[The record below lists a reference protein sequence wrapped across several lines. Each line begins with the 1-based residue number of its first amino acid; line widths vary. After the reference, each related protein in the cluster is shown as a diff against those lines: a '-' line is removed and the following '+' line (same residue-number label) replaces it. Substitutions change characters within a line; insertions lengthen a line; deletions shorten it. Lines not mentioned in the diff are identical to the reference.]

1 MLRSPRPHAGGF
13 MAEALS
19 GRHRHTVAAL
29 VVALAL
35 AAVASAPADAR
46 PPNLGTVGA
55 TGGIVTANWSLP
67 PNVSSEFVE
76 VGKYLEVNAYGYFQ
90 CFRAPRPTLC
100 EEGESNIVRFGILS
114 SDQTSL
120 IANDVKPPLPA
131 GTYYVHIAGHDAV
144 HTACPQIEFS
154 DVVEL
159 TIGPDG
165 TETSSKVVAP
175 GTGECTLIRGAGGT
189 AGGGGGGGGG
199 VPGDETAPVAQL
211 RFSKRQDIDKLAI
224 RARMSEPGTL
234 TAKALVDV
242 GGLLAK
248 IYTFRPKTRKVSG
261 GLLTKLPLKVSK
273 KKKRALKRAM
283 RRGKRLRAR
292 ITLTAVDRAGNT
304 TTKHAIIRLK
314 P

>member
-1 MLRSPRPHAGGF
+1 

-19 GRHRHTVAAL
+19 GRHRHTVAAF

-35 AAVASAPADAR
+35 AAVAAAPAEAR
-46 PPNLGTVGA
+46 PPKIETVGA

-67 PNVSSEFVE
+67 PNVTSQFVE
-76 VGKYLEVNAYGYFQ
+76 IGQFLEVNAYGYFA
-90 CFRAPRPTLC
+90 CYRDPPAGPGGTRC
-100 EEGESNIVRFGILS
+100 GEGESNLVRFGVLGS
-114 SDQTSL
+114 GQTSL
-120 IANDVKPPLPA
+120 ITADTKPPLPA
-131 GTYYVHIAGHDAV
+131 GTYYAHIAGHDAI
-144 HTACPQIEFS
+144 HNGCPQIEFS
-154 DVVEL
+154 DIVEV

-165 TETSSKVVAP
+165 SETSSRVVAP
-175 GTGECTLIRGAGGT
+175 GTGECTLIRGSGGS

-211 RFSKRQDIDKLAI
+211 RFSKKQDIDKLAV

-234 TAKALVDV
+234 TARALVDV
-242 GGLLAK
+242 GGLLAA
-248 IYTFRPKTRKVSG
+248 IYTFKPKTRKVSG
-261 GLLTKLPLKVSK
+261 GLLAKLPLKVSK

-292 ITLTAVDRAGNT
+292 ITVTAVDRAGNT

-314 P
+314 R